1 MYYRRNSNIEEL
13 CMKIVI
19 LDGYYANPGDVSWEE
34 IFNLGDVTIYEHTP
48 PELVLSRIGDAEIVL
63 LNKILFTNEI
73 FNACPNLKYIGIMAT
88 GYNIIDLKAAD
99 DHNITVCNVPSYST
113 SSVVQHTF
121 ALLLELCNRTCEH
134 SRSVAAG
141 DWSKNQGFCY
151 WKTAPVELWGKTMG
165 LVGFGQIGRGVA
177 RVASAFGMKVLACA
191 AHKRDSDIDGVKMAE
206 LSEVL
211 SQSDII
217 SLHCPLTQANTKMIN
232 SESLA
237 KMKSGIILINTA
249 RGGLVDESA
258 VAEAL
263 NSGRLAG
270 YAADVLTE
278 EPPIN
283 GSALI
288 GAPNCIIT
296 PHYAW
301 ASVECR
307 RRLISAV
314 AENIRC
320 FIEGHPQNVITTN
333 K

>member
-1 MYYRRNSNIEEL
+1 
-13 CMKIVI
+13 MKIVI
-19 LDGYYANPGDVSWEE
+19 LDGYYANPGDVSWDEL
-34 IFNLGDVTIYEHTP
+34 FSLGDVTIYEHTP
-48 PELVLSRIGDAEIVL
+48 PELVVSRIGDAEIVL
-63 LNKILFTNEI
+63 INKIIFSDEI
-73 FNACPNLKYIGIMAT
+73 FNACPSLKYIGIMAT

-99 DHNITVCNVPSYST
+99 EHHITVCNVPAYST

-151 WKTAPVELWGKTMG
+151 WKTAPVELWGKTLG
-165 LVGFGQIGRGVA
+165 LVGFGQIGQGVA

-191 AHKRDSDIDGVKMAE
+191 AHKRKSDVDGVKMAE

-211 SQSDII
+211 CQSDII
-217 SLHCPLTQANTKMIN
+217 SLHCPLTETNTKIIN
-232 SESLA
+232 AESLA
-237 KMKSGIILINTA
+237 KMKPGVILINTA

-258 VAEAL
+258 VAGAL
-263 NSGRLAG
+263 HTGRLAG
-270 YAADVLTE
+270 YAADVLTD
-278 EPPIN
+278 EPPVN
-283 GSALI
+283 GSPLI

-296 PHYAW
+296 PHNAW

-320 FIEGHPQNVITTN
+320 FIEGNPQNVVNT
-333 K
+333 KK